1 MMLDIDRDDAKLTR
15 AAADI
20 LRRHDN
26 GAAEANITSA
36 IRDFLVIAGLA
47 RRDQIVEENPPS
59 LGSRRAVDL
68 TALDTFVEVKRRVSG
83 IRSGFSPDPEY
94 VRQLDEYLA
103 ASERDGKTARMGLLT
118 DGKYWLLRW
127 NGAGEPI
134 LSAPYAFM
142 LESAD
147 RWLSLYE
154 WLRDN
159 ALVAIENARPDR
171 DTIQRRFG
179 PGSPSYE
186 RDIAGIRTLYRRYA
200 DSSTVRVKRRLWH
213 DLLRTALGEIASDG
227 ERLDDLFVRHTY
239 LTAVIGMVV
248 QASFGIDIRRLA
260 ETDAADLL
268 YGREFRNATGL
279 QGVVESDFFSW
290 PAEMGEFALIRTLAR
305 RIARFDWAADDT
317 PADVAAILYETV
329 IPPEEREALGE
340 YYTPPWLA
348 RTMVRELIT
357 DPLKQR
363 VLDPACGSGAFISE
377 AVAHFIE
384 TARDGNI
391 PTEEVFA
398 RLRERVIGIDVHPVA
413 VHLART
419 AYALAAKSA
428 IEASA
433 KTSVS
438 VPIYLGD
445 SLQLRY
451 RSDDLFAEHEVT
463 IQVEDESNTSLAFP
477 VSLVERADTFD
488 ALMGDIAEAI
498 ENCEDATLALDDHGV
513 KVADER
519 AMLEMAIGAM
529 RRLHDE
535 GRNHIWAY
543 YTRNMV
549 RPVALSR
556 SKVDVVI
563 GNPPWLNYN
572 QTVSALRTALERQS
586 RDLYGIW
593 VGGRYASNQDVA
605 GLFFARSVHL
615 YLRDGGVIGMVLP
628 HSALQSGQY
637 AKWRMGTWRAAS
649 VDFSYKTAWD
659 LEPLEPNDFFPVP
672 ASVAFAKNL
681 GVDGAAIP
689 LAGEVERWTGATGS
703 GDVIRESATIADTS
717 GDATSPYDNHDREG
731 ASIYPRRLFFV
742 TESENSVIMRAGT
755 GGTVAVNPRRGRY
768 DREPWKSLNLDAIN
782 GQTIERA
789 HLFDVHLNETILPY
803 LALEP
808 LKAVLPVKRG
818 EYELPTDEDG
828 IGGIRLGGLE
838 RRMRQRWQ
846 TVSQMWEENSERAN
860 KLNLQGQ
867 IDYYGKLS
875 AQLRWQ
881 GAPGDRPIR
890 IAHNANGR
898 AMAAL
903 LPDDGAL
910 VDNALYWTTCR
921 DMDEAHYLLAI
932 INSDALYRA
941 VESLMSKGQ
950 FGARNLK
957 KQLWKLPIPE
967 FDAEHPSHR
976 AVSDTGMA
984 AASGAALELK
994 RLRQERERLTATIAR
1009 RELRTW
1015 LHESEEGVDVENAV
1029 IELFG
1034 R

>member
-1 MMLDIDRDDAKLTR
+1 MMLDIDRDNAKLTR
-15 AAADI
+15 AAADM

-26 GAAEANITSA
+26 GEAEANITSA
-36 IRDFLVIAGLA
+36 ARDFLVMTGLA
-47 RRDQIVEENPPS
+47 RREQIVEENPPS
-59 LGSRRAVDL
+59 DGSRRAVDL

-83 IRSGFSPDPEY
+83 ARSGFSPDPEY

-103 ASERDGKTARMGLLT
+103 VSERDGKAARMGVLT
-118 DGKYWLLRW
+118 DGKHWILRW
-127 NGAGEPI
+127 NGAGEPN
-134 LSAPYAFM
+134 LSAPYAFT
-142 LESAD
+142 LESAE
-147 RWLSLYE
+147 RWLALYE

-159 ALVAIENARPDR
+159 ALVALENARPDQ
-171 DTIQRRFG
+171 DAIQKHFG

-186 RDIAGIRTLYRRYA
+186 RDIAGLKALYRRYA
-200 DSSTVRVKRRLWH
+200 GHSTVRVKRRLWY
-213 DLLRTALGEIASDG
+213 DLLRTALGEIAPET
-227 ERLDDLFVRHTY
+227 ERMDDLFVRHTY

-248 QASFGIDIRRLA
+248 QASFGIDTRRLA
-260 ETDAADLL
+260 ERDAADLL

-279 QGVVESDFFSW
+279 QGVVESDFFTW
-290 PAEMGEFALIRTLAR
+290 PAEMGELGLIRALAR
-305 RIARFDWAADDT
+305 RVARFDWASDAA
-317 PADVAAILYETV
+317 PADMAAILYETV
-329 IPPEEREALGE
+329 IPPEERDALGE

-348 RTMVRELIT
+348 RAMVREVVA
-357 DPLKQR
+357 DPLEQR
-363 VLDPACGSGAFISE
+363 VLDPACGSGAFIAE
-377 AVAHFIE
+377 AIARFIQA
-384 TARDGNI
+384 ARDGGV
-391 PTEEVFA
+391 PPDDVFN

-413 VHLART
+413 VHLARA
-419 AYALAAKSA
+419 AYALAAKPA

-433 KTSVS
+433 GTSVS

-463 IQVEDESNTSLAFP
+463 IQVEDDQNTSLVFP
-477 VSLVERADTFD
+477 VSLIERADTFD
-488 ALMGDIAEAI
+488 ALMGDVAEAI
-498 ENCEDATLALDDHGV
+498 ENGEDATLALDDHGISD
-513 KVADER
+513 AGER
-519 AMLEMAIGAM
+519 RMLEAVIETMQ
-529 RRLHDE
+529 RLRDE

-556 SKVDVVI
+556 AKVDVLI
-563 GNPPWLNYN
+563 GNPPWLSYN
-572 QTVSALRTALERQS
+572 DTVSALRTALERQS
-586 RDLYGIW
+586 RDMYGIW
-593 VGGRYASNQDVA
+593 VGGRYASAQDVA
-605 GLFFARSVHL
+605 GLFFARGVHL
-615 YLRDGGVIGMVLP
+615 YLRNGGVIGMVLP

-637 AKWRMGTWRAAS
+637 AKWRAGTWRAAS

-681 GVDGAAIP
+681 GVDGAGVP
-689 LAGEVERWTGATGS
+689 LAGKVERWKGPAGS
-703 GDVIRESATIADTS
+703 DDVIRESAAIADTS
-717 GDATSPYDNHDREG
+717 GDAISPYDDYDREG

-742 TESENSVIMRAGT
+742 TESENSVVMRAGA

-768 DREPWKSLNLDAIN
+768 DREPWKSLDLDAIN

-818 EYELPTDEDG
+818 ECELPTDDG
-828 IGGIRLGGLE
+828 GVGGIRLGGLE

-846 TVSQMWEENSERAN
+846 TVSRMWEENSPRAN
-860 KLNLQGQ
+860 KLNLQEQ

-881 GAPGDRPIR
+881 GEPGDRPIR
-890 IAHNANGR
+890 IVHNANGR

-921 DMDEAHYLLAI
+921 DLDEARYLLAI
-932 INSDALYRA
+932 INSDALYGA

-967 FDAEHPSHR
+967 FDAENPSHR
-976 AVSDTGMA
+976 AVSDAGKT
-984 AASGAALELK
+984 AASGAALELQ
-994 RLRQERERLTATIAR
+994 RLRQERKRLTATIAR

-1015 LHESEEGVDVENAV
+1015 LRESDEGLAVENAV
-1029 IELFG
+1029 IELLG
-1034 R
+1034 G